1 MNFRGRIPVTGFPR
15 LDFREW
21 ISADGS
27 CDVAAKTVNFEP
39 FFFDIPF
46 FRIGVDF
53 ASYGSLQV
61 ISLHFSAG

>member
-1 MNFRGRIPVTGFPR
+1 MDPAMFV
-15 LDFREW
+15 
-21 ISADGS
+21 
-27 CDVAAKTVNFEP
+27 AKTVNFEL
-39 FFFDIPF
+39 FFDIPF